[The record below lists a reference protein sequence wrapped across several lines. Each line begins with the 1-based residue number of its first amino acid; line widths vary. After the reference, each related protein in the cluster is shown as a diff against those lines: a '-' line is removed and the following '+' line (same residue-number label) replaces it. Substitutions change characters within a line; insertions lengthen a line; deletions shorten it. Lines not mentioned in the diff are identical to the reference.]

1 MWSRPAAP
9 RKGGTNVDFKIDDFK
24 IEPLDDVD
32 AAVVND
38 GSGGIG
44 VQA

>member
-1 MWSRPAAP
+1 MDLR
-9 RKGGTNVDFKIDDFK
+9 IDDFT
-24 IEPLDDVD
+24 IEPLDDVN